1 MVTLGYSDTLL
12 YSAYPSSTPNRF
24 SFEQLIAAQEFF
36 DDERDRATFTT
47 RVLCAVLAL
56 AWCSFPAASDAHYR
70 ASIQEW
76 VREAAAPAHHV
87 PAEVRHCRGHPPATD
102 YTRTDRDL
110 GSNRV
115 AERSQPPTG
124 PNPGNQSL
132 DWKPSRARIHTHV
145 GRIIEGIGVC
155 LPGRTG
161 PNAKDLIFIFAPNL
175 RWPIVSLK
183 AKIER
188 ASGLRVRM
196 DNVANACA
204 LSEVWSKGVSRQKCV
219 ALRDL

>member
-1 MVTLGYSDTLL
+1 MSETVPHSRLASCVLFSRSHGVHFRLRLTRTTGRPFRSGCARPPRLL
-12 YSAYPSSTPNRF
+12 TMS
-24 SFEQLIAAQEFF
+24 QQKCVIAVDIHPRQ
-36 DDERDRATFTT
+36 TT
-47 RVLCAVLAL
+47 LAL
-56 AWCSFPAASDAHYR
+56 TEISGRIAWQSVLSLPQDPTQAINRLTEA
-70 ASIQEW
+70 IQS
-76 VREAAAPAHHV
+76 A
-87 PAEVRHCRGHPPATD
+87 
-102 YTRTDRDL
+102 
-110 GSNRV
+110 
-115 AERSQPPTG
+115 
-124 PNPGNQSL
+124 
-132 DWKPSRARIHTHV
+132 IHTHV